1 MSQTHWKKLQNP
13 DYLGAYS
20 LNPGEDLI
28 LTLAAVR
35 QEKVTGA
42 DGKKEE
48 CMVARF
54 RENVKPMILNVTNCK
69 TIEKLYKT
77 PYIEEW
83 SGRKIQLYAEKVKAF
98 GDIVEALR
106 IRPFVP
112 RVETK
117 ATKCTDCGKDIAAF
131 NGTSAEKL
139 AQYTANKYGKPL
151 CAECAAKAAEDKT
164 KTTVEN
170 PLADNTAP
178 ETASDFTEVSTDVE
192 Q

>member
-28 LTLAAVR
+28 LTIASVR
-35 QEKVTGA
+35 QEKVTGT
-42 DGKKEE
+42 DGKKEG

-54 RENVKPMILNVTNCK
+54 KENVKPMILNVTNCK

-83 SGRKIQLYAEKVKAF
+83 AGRKIQIYAEKVKAF
-98 GDIVEALR
+98 GDVVDALR

-112 RVETK
+112 AVKTAE
-117 ATKCTDCGKDIAAF
+117 TKCTDCGRSITDF
-131 NGTSAEKL
+131 NGMTAKKL
-139 AQYTANKYGKPL
+139 AQYTADKYGKPL
-151 CAECAAKAAEDKT
+151 CASCAAKAAQDKT
-164 KTTVEN
+164 KKTVEN
-170 PLADNTAP
+170 PLANGTTPDK
-178 ETASDFTEVSTDVE
+178 ASDFTEVPTDVE
-192 Q
+192 